1 MAVNNL
7 QVLPFSRTQ
16 KRIRRELR
24 EQHALISL
32 AIERKT
38 LKIKRDNLD
47 RVVFYPEHKIAFN
60 RIAKSGN
67 SSVLLYLNEAITGIS
82 IHQDDYKQAKGK
94 AISAGKSLVEM
105 SKSKK
110 GRATLKEISFFTV
123 VRNPWTRTLSAFL
136 DKIANGPR
144 DKYGSIPGF
153 GDTSKAGFETFV
165 AFLDSGGLHAN
176 HHWKPQSDALLLPA
190 SQFKSICKL
199 EHLSIELP
207 DALAETGLTLPS
219 PLRLQQ
225 PHPIECNHLG
235 KTTQV
240 SKITQASNK
249 LQRYYSPTTIRT
261 VANLYSADFKLGRY
275 SLNPSSIGLNLV
287 SD

>member
-1 MAVNNL
+1 M
-7 QVLPFSRTQ
+7 PFSRTQ

-136 DKIANGPR
+136 DKITNGPR
-144 DKYGSIPGF
+144 EKYGSIPGF
-153 GDTSKAGFETFV
+153 GDNSKAGFEAFITF
-165 AFLDSGGLHAN
+165 LGSGGLHAN

-190 SQFKSICKL
+190 SQFKSICRL
-199 EHLSIELP
+199 EHLSTELP

-219 PLRLQQ
+219 PIRLQQ

>member
-1 MAVNNL
+1 M
-7 QVLPFSRTQ
+7 PFSRTQ

-32 AIERKT
+32 AIERNT

-94 AISAGKSLVEM
+94 AMSAGKSLVEM

-110 GRATLKEISFFTV
+110 ERATLKEISFFTV

-136 DKIANGPR
+136 DKIAYGPR
-144 DKYGSIPGF
+144 EKYGSIPGF
-153 GDTSKAGFETFV
+153 GDDSKAGFERFV

-176 HHWKPQSDALLLPA
+176 HHWKPQSEALLLPT
-190 SQFKSICKL
+190 SQFKNICRL
-199 EHLSIELP
+199 EHLSVELP
-207 DALAETGLTLPS
+207 DALAATGLTLPS

-225 PHPIECNHLG
+225 PHPIESNHLN
-235 KTTQV
+235 
-240 SKITQASNK
+240 KISQASSK

-275 SLNPSSIGLNLV
+275 SLNPSNIGLNLV
-287 SD
+287 NC

>member
-1 MAVNNL
+1 M
-7 QVLPFSRTQ
+7 PFSRTQ
-16 KRIRRELR
+16 KHIRRELR

-38 LKIKRDNLD
+38 LKINRDNLD
-47 RVVFYPEHKIAFN
+47 RVVFYPEHNIAFN

-67 SSVLLYLNEAITGIS
+67 SSVLLYLNEAITGTF
-82 IHQDDYKQAKGK
+82 IHQGNYKQAKGK
-94 AISAGKSLVEM
+94 AMSAGKSLVEM

-110 GRATLKEISFFTV
+110 ERATLKEISFFTV

-136 DKIANGPR
+136 DKIAYGPR
-144 DKYGSIPGF
+144 EKYGSIPGF
-153 GDTSKAGFETFV
+153 GDDSKAGFERFV
-165 AFLDSGGLHAN
+165 AVLDSGGLHAK
-176 HHWKPQSDALLLPA
+176 HHWKPQSEDLLLPT
-190 SQFKSICKL
+190 SQFKNICRL
-199 EHLSIELP
+199 EHLSVELP

-225 PHPIECNHLG
+225 PHPIESNHLN
-235 KTTQV
+235 
-240 SKITQASNK
+240 KISQASSK

-275 SLNPSSIGLNLV
+275 SLNPSNIGLNLV
-287 SD
+287 SC